1 MFACVPDVAHANEV
15 LLSLTRST
23 SKCVAMSPFVVHAS
37 KRDREMTCAAQAAR
51 GGLKKNKGPAG
62 LSQAGTISVYK
73 AKGI

>member
-51 GGLKKNKGPAG
+51 GGAEEEQGAG
-62 LSQAGTISVYK
+62 WSFTSRNHLRLQG
-73 AKGI
+73 

>member
-51 GGLKKNKGPAG
+51 GGAGGVKKNKGPAG
-62 LSQAGTISVYK
+62 LHKQEPSPFTR
-73 AKGI
+73 